1 VDRRV
6 IDVVDVTTRAE
17 LGAMPII
24 VTLMCGLL
32 GACDGPRQS
41 GAGFLRRR
49 SSRPSGGH
57 KMPAFVPVFT
67 VGLIGLMVGSF
78 VGGWFG
84 DRFGRK
90 KALLIAA
97 LCFGVTTFLTPWCT
111 TLQQLMIVRFVGG
124 LGIGGL
130 PSALAALIAETVPER
145 SRATLTLW
153 ALVGIPFGG
162 FVGGFAASW
171 MIPAYGWQS
180 VFYAAGAVS
189 IVVLLLFAL
198 LVSES
203 THFLTLRGQQ
213 RKRVAAILGRLDP
226 KGGYTDADE
235 FVLPP
240 ADQKITSVAALF
252 TESRGRMTLLFW
264 GAEIIE
270 LMIFYVLVNWTPT
283 LFREAGI
290 PIERAVLGTAALNM
304 GAILATI
311 ALGPVCARFGEQ
323 RVTAATFVVT
333 SVALL
338 VMVAGAGNLTFMM
351 VGVFFAGAGCIGGQ
365 AAVVMLMAKRY
376 PTAIRSLGVGWA
388 LTVGRIG
395 SIISPTVVGL
405 PLAWGWSSYQILM
418 LPIVPSLLGALCVAL
433 AHPVTDL
440 SGMLPQPPL
449 SSARK
454 AAIKG

>member
-1 VDRRV
+1 MERRV

-24 VTLMCGLL
+24 VKIMCGLM
-32 GACDGPRQS
+32 GACDGLDNQALAFTAPVIAAQW
-41 GAGFLRRR
+41 GL
-49 SSRPSGGH
+49 

-67 VGLIGLMVGSF
+67 VGLVGLMVGSF
-78 VGGWFG
+78 IGGWFG

-90 KALLIAA
+90 RTLLIAA
-97 LCFGVTTFLTPWCT
+97 LCFGVTTLVIPWCT
-111 TLQQLMIVRFVGG
+111 TLQQLMVVRFIGG

-130 PSALAALIAETVPER
+130 PSALAALVAEVAPER
-145 SRATLTLW
+145 NRATFTLW

-171 MIPAYGWQS
+171 MIPSYGWQS
-180 VFYAAGAVS
+180 VFYAAGILS
-189 IVVLLLFAL
+189 IIVLLLFAL

-213 RKRVAAILGRLDP
+213 PERIAAILKRIDP
-226 KGGYTDADE
+226 KGGYTAADD
-235 FVLPP
+235 FVLPV
-240 ADQKITSVAALF
+240 ADQKIMSVAALF

-290 PIERAVLGTAALNM
+290 PIESAVMGTAALNM
-304 GAILATI
+304 GAILATVL
-311 ALGPVCARFGEQ
+311 LGPVCARFGEQ

-333 SVALL
+333 SVAL
-338 VMVAGAGNLTFMM
+338 VGMVAGVGNLTYMM
-351 VGVFFAGAGCIGGQ
+351 IGVFFAGAGCIGGQ

-405 PLAWGWSSYQILM
+405 PLAWGWGAHQILM
-418 LPIVPSLLGALCVAL
+418 LPIVPSLFGALCVAL
-433 AHPVTDL
+433 ARPATDL
-440 SGMLPQPPL
+440 PGALPQRPL
-449 SSARK
+449 SSVHK